1 MHRYVVIDAFAS
13 EPLQGNPV
21 AVFFDCDDLSGERMQ
36 RMAREMNLSESTFV
50 LRPQQDGDARIRIFT
65 PVNELPFAGHPLL
78 GTAIALGA
86 ETDKDR
92 LFLETR
98 MGTVPFALERQD
110 GKVVACSMQQ
120 PIPTWEHFSRPAELL
135 AALGLKGSTF
145 PIEVYRNG
153 PRHVFVGLES
163 VAALSALHPD
173 HRALC
178 DFPDLAVNC
187 FAGAGRHWRSRMFS
201 PAYGVVE
208 DAATGSA
215 AGPLAIHL
223 ARHRQIPYGQQIE
236 ILQGV
241 EIGRPSRMYARA
253 EGAGERVSA
262 VEVSATARPSPKA
275 GPTCERAER
284 RNAMMGVN
292 ANISESL
299 TGTIEAPFPEFEA
312 PPANPM
318 EVLRNWLERARR
330 YGVREPRA
338 LALATVDGQG
348 RPSTRIVV
356 IAELGERG
364 VVFATHADSQKGR
377 ELAQNPWASGVLYWR
392 ESSQQIILNGR
403 AERLPDE
410 RADAQWLSRPYQ
422 THPMSI
428 ASRQSETLADIH
440 ALRAEAR
447 RLAETDG
454 PLPRPPGYCLFEL
467 CLESVEFWGNGTE
480 RLHERLRY
488 DRDEGGWKHRYLQ
501 P

>member
-1 MHRYVVIDAFAS
+1 
-13 EPLQGNPV
+13 
-21 AVFFDCDDLSGERMQ
+21 
-36 RMAREMNLSESTFV
+36 
-50 LRPQQDGDARIRIFT
+50 
-65 PVNELPFAGHPLL
+65 
-78 GTAIALGA
+78 
-86 ETDKDR
+86 
-92 LFLETR
+92 LETR

-253 EGAGERVSA
+253 EGAGERVST
-262 VEVSATARPSPKA
+262 VEVSGNGAAF
-275 GPTCERAER
+275 AE
-284 RNAMMGVN
+284 
-292 ANISESL
+292 
-299 TGTIEAPFPEFEA
+299 
-312 PPANPM
+312 
-318 EVLRNWLERARR
+318 
-330 YGVREPRA
+330 
-338 LALATVDGQG
+338 
-348 RPSTRIVV
+348 
-356 IAELGERG
+356 
-364 VVFATHADSQKGR
+364 
-377 ELAQNPWASGVLYWR
+377 
-392 ESSQQIILNGR
+392 GR
-403 AERLPDE
+403 A
-410 RADAQWLSRPYQ
+410 
-422 THPMSI
+422 
-428 ASRQSETLADIH
+428 
-440 ALRAEAR
+440 
-447 RLAETDG
+447 
-454 PLPRPPGYCLFEL
+454 
-467 CLESVEFWGNGTE
+467 
-480 RLHERLRY
+480 
-488 DRDEGGWKHRYLQ
+488 YL
-501 P
+501 

>member
-241 EIGRPSRMYARA
+241 EIGTYRRACTPAPRVPASGSRRWKC
-253 EGAGERVSA
+253 R
-262 VEVSATARPSPKA
+262 ATARPSPKA

-284 RNAMMGVN
+284 RNAVMGVN

-348 RPSTRIVV
+348 RYVD
-356 IAELGERG
+356 ADRG
-364 VVFATHADSQKGR
+364 DRRA
-377 ELAQNPWASGVLYWR
+377 
-392 ESSQQIILNGR
+392 GR
-403 AERLPDE
+403 ARGGV
-410 RADAQWLSRPYQ
+410 R
-422 THPMSI
+422 HP
-428 ASRQSETLADIH
+428 
-440 ALRAEAR
+440 R
-447 RLAETDG
+447 R
-454 PLPRPPGYCLFEL
+454 
-467 CLESVEFWGNGTE
+467 
-480 RLHERLRY
+480 
-488 DRDEGGWKHRYLQ
+488 
-501 P
+501 

>member
-284 RNAMMGVN
+284 RNAVMGVN